1 VEGIPEPLKVESIH
15 SGGAGVVR
23 TVREIRTLTRFDV
36 PGSTWRDCGVS
47 TSFDVRVEHEHRN
60 LFPPGQRPTVDTS
73 VEHWTLIKKN
83 DAEGVFEVVTG
94 DAKVEKSL
102 PLALDPLPAGDTAG
116 NDLGERVTTQVSRE
130 LITTPLG
137 SYYCTR
143 IRRLRSMN
151 EAGGEELEWRV
162 AGFPIAVKTQNRWG
176 HKQQED
182 TDTRTVVRFERA
194 K

>member
-1 VEGIPEPLKVESIH
+1 
-15 SGGAGVVR
+15 
-23 TVREIRTLTRFDV
+23 
-36 PGSTWRDCGVS
+36 
-47 TSFDVRVEHEHRN
+47 VEHEHRN